1 MTGDDPAVTDTNSA
15 VADDDLSAADGDTA
29 SVGDVEP
36 TVLVV
41 DDEADLAELYRVYL
55 DDECDVR
62 VATGGE
68 DALSTMD
75 DAVNVVLLDRR
86 MPDHSG
92 HEVLSAIREAGYDA
106 RVAMLTAVEP
116 DVDIVDMPFDD
127 YMTKPVSREDLVTLV
142 EVLRYRAEY
151 DDRSQQFFSL
161 ASKKAA
167 LEASGA
173 TDTEEY
179 EELVDRVEAVRA
191 EVDATLDR
199 LSAREAFVEIT
210 LDTT

>member
-1 MTGDDPAVTDTNSA
+1 MTDDGSVPV
-15 VADDDLSAADGDTA
+15 DGA
-29 SVGDVEP
+29 EP

-55 DDECDVR
+55 DDVCDVR

-68 DALSTMD
+68 EAISTMD
-75 DAVNVVLLDRR
+75 DAVDVVLLDRR
-86 MPDHSG
+86 MPDRSG
-92 HEVLSAIREAGYDA
+92 HEVLSEIRSAGYDA

-142 EVLRYRAEY
+142 EVLCYRAEY
-151 DDRSQQFFSL
+151 DDRSQRFFSL

-167 LEASGA
+167 LEASEA

-179 EELVDRVEAVRA
+179 EELVERVEAVRA

-199 LSAREAFVEIT
+199 LSAREAFVEIAP
-210 LDTT
+210 DPPDSDYCESVPP

>member
-1 MTGDDPAVTDTNSA
+1 MTDDGSVPV
-15 VADDDLSAADGDTA
+15 DGA
-29 SVGDVEP
+29 EP

-55 DDECDVR
+55 DDVCDVR

-68 DALSTMD
+68 EAISTMD
-75 DAVNVVLLDRR
+75 DEVDVVLLDRR
-86 MPDHSG
+86 MPDRSG
-92 HEVLSAIREAGYDA
+92 HEVLSEIRSAGYDA

-142 EVLRYRAEY
+142 EVLCYRAEY
-151 DDRSQQFFSL
+151 DDRSQRFFSL

-167 LEASGA
+167 LEASEA

-179 EELVDRVEAVRA
+179 EELVERVEAVRA

-199 LSAREAFVEIT
+199 LSAMEAFVEIT
-210 LDTT
+210 PDAS

>member
-1 MTGDDPAVTDTNSA
+1 MTDDGSVPV
-15 VADDDLSAADGDTA
+15 DGA
-29 SVGDVEP
+29 EP

-55 DDECDVR
+55 DDVCDVR

-68 DALSTMD
+68 EAISTMD
-75 DAVNVVLLDRR
+75 DEVDVVLLDRR
-86 MPDHSG
+86 MPDRSG
-92 HEVLSAIREAGYDA
+92 HEVLSEIRSAGYDA

-142 EVLRYRAEY
+142 EVLCYRAEY
-151 DDRSQQFFSL
+151 DDRSQRFFSL

-167 LEASGA
+167 LEASEA

-179 EELVDRVEAVRA
+179 EELVERVEAVRA

-199 LSAREAFVEIT
+199 LSAREAFVEIAP
-210 LDTT
+210 DAS

>member
-1 MTGDDPAVTDTNSA
+1 MTDDGSVPV
-15 VADDDLSAADGDTA
+15 DGA
-29 SVGDVEP
+29 EP

-55 DDECDVR
+55 DDVCDVR

-68 DALSTMD
+68 EAISTMD
-75 DAVNVVLLDRR
+75 DEVDVVLLDRR
-86 MPDHSG
+86 MPDRSG
-92 HEVLSAIREAGYDA
+92 HEVLSEIRSAGYDA

-142 EVLRYRAEY
+142 EVLCYRAEY
-151 DDRSQQFFSL
+151 DDRSQRFFSL

-167 LEASGA
+167 LEASEA

-179 EELVDRVEAVRA
+179 EELVERVEAVRA

-210 LDTT
+210 PDAS

>member
-1 MTGDDPAVTDTNSA
+1 MTDDGSGPV
-15 VADDDLSAADGDTA
+15 DGA
-29 SVGDVEP
+29 EP

-55 DDECDVR
+55 DDVCDVR

-68 DALSTMD
+68 EAISTMD
-75 DAVNVVLLDRR
+75 DEVDVVLLDRR
-86 MPDHSG
+86 MPDRSG
-92 HEVLSAIREAGYDA
+92 HEVLSEIRSAGYDA

-142 EVLRYRAEY
+142 EVLCYRAEY
-151 DDRSQQFFSL
+151 DDRSQRFFSL

-167 LEASGA
+167 LEASEA

-179 EELVDRVEAVRA
+179 EELVERVEAVRA

-199 LSAREAFVEIT
+199 LSAREAFVEIAP
-210 LDTT
+210 DAS